1 MLRDRRIPTFTL
13 AFILG
18 LAATA
23 SAQLSPVRMRKMATV
38 QPATIDEP
46 STWGLMNSTI
56 VTHTFLDFTE
66 FDGDFAPVDP
76 NVGRAS
82 CNSGFCYWVATLR
95 VPNGVS
101 LRGINISGC
110 DGDGSVELIVGLA
123 AGPRVPGNAVDITP
137 LFSTGGAATPGCNS
151 FDYLLPSP
159 VTVNNTDFFYA
170 IQVGADAG
178 TNMSWEQVRV
188 RYRLQVS
195 AAPGTAT
202 FTDVPLGHPQRQF
215 IEALVAAGITG
226 GCGGGNYC
234 PDNPVTR
241 GQMAVFLAAA
251 LGLHWPF

>member
-1 MLRDRRIPTFTL
+1 MCISRRIMGLTV
-13 AFILG
+13 AIILG
-18 LAATA
+18 MSAAG
-23 SAQLSPVRMRKMATV
+23 SAQQSLEKTRTLPRVPPT
-38 QPATIDEP
+38 TIDDP
-46 STWGLMNSTI
+46 STWGLLNSTV

-66 FDGDFAPVDP
+66 FEGNFAPIDP
-76 NVGRAS
+76 QVADARCA
-82 CNSGFCYWVATLR
+82 SGFCFWVATLR

-101 LRGINISGC
+101 LRAINISAC
-110 DGDGSVELIVGLA
+110 DGDGVGEVLVGLA
-123 AGPRVPGNAVDITP
+123 SGPAVPGNVVDITP
-137 LFSTGGAATPGCNS
+137 LFSTGQAATPGCNA
-151 FDYLLPSP
+151 FDFILPSP
-159 VTVNNTDFFYA
+159 VTVNNANFFYA

-178 TNMSWEQVRV
+178 TNMNWSQVRV

-195 AAPGTAT
+195 PPPGTAT
-202 FTDVPLGHPQRQF
+202 FTDVPVGHPQRQF